1 MRHLRIL
8 SILVF
13 TALAVTSC
21 GPSEEETVSFD
32 DLAPNAQ
39 RDYDKENGK
48 QDTLIVTNERPDKSP
63 FLRVVDTL
71 MADSRWVKWDTLLFP
86 DRFGPKQQEK
96 WFSIGSNDS
105 LTLLRYEF
113 KDSLRTK
120 NAFFNW
126 IDCFGPKCRS
136 YIVGGNIRI
145 PKRHA
150 LVLVGAKQL
159 IVIEGN
165 KAIDEKK
172 IRAVF
177 EKDPKKENWLYLV
190 AIPKSGVTT
199 WRRIDKG
206 EEKPIIRTDENS

>member
-1 MRHLRIL
+1 MRYLRL
-8 SILVF
+8 FSIFAF
-13 TALAVTSC
+13 TALTAVSC

-32 DLAPNAQ
+32 DLAPNAS
-39 RDYDKENGK
+39 RDYDKDNGRK
-48 QDTLIVTNERPDKSP
+48 DTLVTVNERPEKSP

-96 WFSIGSNDS
+96 WFSIGGGDS

-113 KDSLRTK
+113 RDSLRTK

-126 IDCFGPKCRS
+126 IDCFGPKCTS
-136 YIVGGNIRI
+136 YVIGGNLRI

-190 AIPKSGVTT
+190 AIPRSGKTT